1 MAPQVTAP
9 SPSTSWQDH
18 ELANPHASAQ
28 KASKVQG
35 MFEAIAGS
43 YDLNNRLHS
52 LWQDVRWRNHAV
64 KQAQVQPGE
73 TVLDV
78 ACGTGDLTQAFATRS
93 PAGKVIGLD
102 FTPGML
108 DRARIKL
115 KSLAKKHHE
124 QVTYMQ
130 GDAQQL
136 PQKTASIDVLSIA
149 FGIRNVTDP
158 NRALAEFAR
167 VLRPGGRI
175 VILEFER
182 PRNPLVRAFNDFY
195 CAQVMPRTA
204 TWISGDKSGA
214 YKYLPKSV
222 ASFVT
227 REMMLEM
234 LAKNGFKDGRAES
247 LSFGICTCYW
257 AKRS

>member
-1 MAPQVTAP
+1 MSHQTASAP
-9 SPSTSWQDH
+9 SANSWRED
-18 ELANPHASAQ
+18 ELANPHANAQ

-52 LWQDVRWRNHAV
+52 LWQDVRWRNFAV
-64 KQAQVQPGE
+64 KQANVQPGE

-78 ACGTGDLTQAFATRS
+78 ACGTGDLTHAFATRS

-108 DRARIKL
+108 DRARLKL
-115 KSLAKKHHE
+115 VDLPRKHHE

-130 GDAQQL
+130 GDAQEL
-136 PQKTASIDVLSIA
+136 PQTTASIDVLSIA
-149 FGIRNVTDP
+149 FGIRNVTVP
-158 NRALAEFAR
+158 SRALAEFAR

-175 VILEFER
+175 VILEFEH
-182 PRNPLVRAFNDFY
+182 PKNPLVRAFNDFY
-195 CAQVMPRTA
+195 CAKVMPRTA

-222 ASFVT
+222 ASFVS
-227 REMMLEM
+227 REKMLEM
-234 LAKNGFKDGRAES
+234 LATSGFKNGRATALSMGICVCYRAE
-247 LSFGICTCYW
+247 
-257 AKRS
+257 RE